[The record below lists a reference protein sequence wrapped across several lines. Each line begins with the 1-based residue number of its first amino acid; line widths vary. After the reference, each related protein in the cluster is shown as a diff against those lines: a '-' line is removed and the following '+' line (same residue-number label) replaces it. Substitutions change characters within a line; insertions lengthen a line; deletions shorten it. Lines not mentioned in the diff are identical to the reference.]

1 MLRARWWWL
10 LAAWAL
16 VSCAPENGLGGSLS
30 EVFPLEVSKVDV
42 HQNEEALQVTYLR
55 NRGVFLDVVARVSI
69 SLSTEGVSVDGGVA
83 GLELKPGTRINL
95 AGLAP
100 SGVLRASVTHAPG
113 GEPVRNLPKVARGD
127 LVITE
132 GGQVGTLTSGN
143 FSMLFEQEGG
153 DIGFGRTLNGRFSAI
168 SRDAGFDPYVEPV
181 DAGP

>member
-1 MLRARWWWL
+1 VSRLQRSIEGRRRSVRKGAESGVDFEGDDYDCSIAVVRV
-10 LAAWAL
+10 L
-16 VSCAPENGLGGSLS
+16 V
-30 EVFPLEVSKVDV
+30 VDDRV
-42 HQNEEALQVTYLR
+42 VPR
-55 NRGVFLDVVARVSI
+55 VARAA
-69 SLSTEGVSVDGGVA
+69 VA
-83 GLELKPGTRINL
+83 
-95 AGLAP
+95 
-100 SGVLRASVTHAPG
+100 LRASVTHAPG

-168 SRDAGFDPYVEPV
+168 SRDAGFDPYVETV